1 MIAHILL
8 ALFVSTGADGRT
20 PIGPGPRIEAARV
33 GVDILASDT
42 VRVRRKAVQLS
53 EAYEIRAKVHKL
65 ASYAIL
71 PLFVAE
77 YAAGDQLLKKG
88 SDAAPAWASG
98 YHGFGAGAIAAL
110 FGVNTLTGALNWYET
125 RGQTDGRAWRTAH
138 SVLMLLADA
147 GFVATAALAD
157 DEGGEGGFPAG
168 NATDQRRNHRNM
180 AVASMSVAAVSYL
193 MMLKPLR
200 RD

>member
-1 MIAHILL
+1 MIARVLL
-8 ALFVSTGADGRT
+8 ALLLSSGVDGRA
-20 PIGPGPRIEAARV
+20 PIGPGPRLETARV
-33 GVDILASDT
+33 GVDIPAPDT

-53 EAYEIRAKVHKL
+53 EAYEFRAKVHKM

-77 YAAGDQLLKKG
+77 YASGDQLLKKG

-125 RGQTDGRAWRTAH
+125 RGQADGRAWRTAH

-147 GFVATAALAD
+147 GFVATGAMAGD
-157 DEGGEGGFPAG
+157 DGGDRGYPAG
-168 NATDQRRNHRNM
+168 NSTDQRRKHRNM
-180 AVASMSVAAVSYL
+180 AVASMSVAAVSYV